1 MSRLFILQPAQKVSL
16 YFVSSCSDQRAKT
29 GASLEKRCDKFMRLG
44 LNLSALASKEFQGKQ
59 PSLPTGKLGY
69 AQARNPVKQ
78 RTAYRTNTN
87 ANLCGNVG
95 KLRRQYLVVTS
106 AQIVSY
112 WLLYYDLKPLLVRS
126 QPAQS
131 VKQRFDLAGE
141 LLRSKLARSPGRQLP
156 VRNMPKAHIQGTGIE
171 CAEGD
176 VIVFDED

>member
-1 MSRLFILQPAQKVSL
+1 VDKISFNSSSDLLNPGNEHPVDRCPASHPSACQKVSL

-112 WLLYYDLKPLLVRS
+112 
-126 QPAQS
+126 
-131 VKQRFDLAGE
+131 
-141 LLRSKLARSPGRQLP
+141 
-156 VRNMPKAHIQGTGIE
+156 
-171 CAEGD
+171 
-176 VIVFDED
+176 